1 MSMSKREEYQGRMGE
16 QLALW
21 SARFEA
27 LKTHAGKDA
36 KAEIAQQLERWH
48 AAEETVAAKL
58 VELKATAGDTWDRVK
73 VELEKAWNGIESVLN
88 EGVAMALSRLI
99 TTEEIQSLTPE
110 QQDAIL
116 EALVIAAVA
125 DGKVARDDVARFDS
139 QLGTVPWVQSEE
151 EILKKA
157 QAARARIAALAND
170 DEKLAML
177 KSIAA
182 RLPQGPIAEKTL
194 GMMALIM
201 TADGPVSD
209 AEQLTLSAF
218 ALAFGIT
225 RERLAALAGA
235 IDRA

>member
-1 MSMSKREEYQGRMGE
+1 MGE

-27 LKTHAGKDA
+27 LKAQAGKDA

-48 AAEETVAAKL
+48 AAEEMVAAKL
-58 VELKATAGDTWDRVK
+58 VELKATVGDAWDHVK
-73 VELEKAWNGIESVLN
+73 LELEKAWNGIESVLN
-88 EGVAMALSRLI
+88 EGVTMALSRLI
-99 TTEEIQSLTPE
+99 TKEEIEALTPE

-125 DGKVARDDVARFDS
+125 DGKVARDDVARFDN
-139 QLGTVPWVQSEE
+139 QLGTVPWVQPQE

-157 QAARARIAALAND
+157 QAARARVAALAND
-170 DEKLAML
+170 DEKVAVL

-182 RLPQGPIAEKTL
+182 RVPQGPVAEKTL

-201 TADGPVSD
+201 TADGPVSS
-209 AEQLTLSAF
+209 AEQFTLSAF
-218 ALAFGIT
+218 ALAFGIDK
-225 RERLAALAGA
+225 ERLGVLASASHGA
-235 IDRA
+235 